1 MRNHEIFCWNCGK
14 RFLVPLPE
22 DRDYWHDALRAL
34 EKSRVCCEQPTLL
47 WLTERMLECLAAKQ
61 KPIASEATE
70 LTEGEVRAAVVSF
83 RLENPNKQDDE

>member
-22 DRDYWHDALRAL
+22 DRDYWCDALRAM
-34 EKSRVCCEQPTLL
+34 EKSRVCCEQPALL
-47 WLTERMLECLAAKQ
+47 WLTERMLEYLAAKQ

-70 LTEGEVRAAVVSF
+70 LTEEEVRAAVVSF
-83 RLENPNKQDDE
+83 RLEKPKNDE